1 MKRTLRM
8 QGTIYF
14 PMFDGETIE
23 QAEDR
28 LLDVLDTVSTDI
40 LSYWEKSEVLMDEE
54 EREDG

>member
-28 LLDVLDTVSTDI
+28 LFDALDTVNTEVSCWDAPEI
-40 LSYWEKSEVLMDEE
+40 LDDEDEE
-54 EREDG
+54 EDG